1 MGGVEM
7 VADMLD
13 RIDPLDD
20 SVGMS
25 LDDIETLRELDEW
38 VPGHFWCPDTLR
50 LVCPTSFDTYVE
62 RTEDDLV
69 RMVVELNRGRRAWG
83 LAQLADAAEA
93 GDDVRKKRASQYLA
107 HVKQASSAGRIRGV
121 VSLFKS
127 IHAIPSDRLNTQPD
141 VLGTPMGVLD
151 LDTGDMWPEEDREA
165 VQSWLITKSTRAD
178 VESREGQELEYD
190 ERWDEFVDEIMCHD
204 PERVSYLRRALGYSI
219 LGGNPEECMFV
230 AYGPTTRNGKGTLL
244 NSITHALGDYATTA
258 APNFLLASRTTS
270 NGPDEALAS
279 LVGTRFV
286 TISEPPEGRR
296 LDESKVKALTGNDD
310 QSTSKK
316 YGHQFN
322 FVPQFTMWMSCNRLP
337 TVSDTS
343 VFTSGRIRVIPFE
356 AHFDGEA
363 RDITLKERFATER
376 GMMTILAWLVEGF
389 MDWRERGLDEP
400 ENVRQATLAYAQTGG
415 STVRRFID
423 EACIL
428 TMDASVRA
436 RDFKEAYA
444 AWCGDRDEDPVPSK
458 RILGELEQLA
468 ISSQKRHG
476 GVIWYKG
483 IALTSNARERWLD
496 IAEDG
501 AKAGTGKLSKSPRS
515 SSGGSARTKTG
526 ATPGGKAEGGRVRL
540 R

>member
-1 MGGVEM
+1 MGGAEA

-13 RIDPLDD
+13 RIDPLDN
-20 SVGMS
+20 SVSMS
-25 LDDIETLRELDEW
+25 LDDIETLRELEEW

-93 GDDVRKKRASQYLA
+93 DDDVRKKRASQYLA

-121 VSLFKS
+121 ASLFKS
-127 IHAIPSDRLNTQPD
+127 IHAISSDRLNTQPD
-141 VLGTPMGVLD
+141 VLGTPLGVLD

-244 NSITHALGDYATTA
+244 NSVTHALGDYAATA
-258 APNFLLASRTTS
+258 TPQFLLASRAAS
-270 NGPDEALAS
+270 NGTDEALAS
-279 LVGTRFV
+279 LVGTRLV

-296 LDESKVKALTGNDD
+296 LDEAKVKALTGNDP

-316 YGHQFN
+316 YGHQFT
-322 FVPQFTMWMSCNRLP
+322 FMPQFTMWMSCNRLP

-363 RDITLKERFATER
+363 RDTTLKERFATER

-400 ENVRQATLAYAQTGG
+400 ESVRQATLAYAQTGG

-423 EACIL
+423 EACTL
-428 TMDASVRA
+428 SMDASVRA
-436 RDFKEAYA
+436 RQFREAYV

-483 IALTSNARERWLD
+483 IRLTDDAERLWLGAPEAREGAGTTKSPKAPRG
-496 IAEDG
+496 G
-501 AKAGTGKLSKSPRS
+501 AKGAEEAESRGD
-515 SSGGSARTKTG
+515 SGRRPK
-526 ATPGGKAEGGRVRL
+526 GGRVRL